1 MDVRKGSRRMTD
13 GWRKDTFT
21 FEITAYV
28 GTLST
33 KEDRSGAKWAR
44 EVNIVSW
51 NSNAPKVDIREWN
64 EDHTKMSKGIT
75 LTEAEAKKLYEV
87 LKGRYE

>member
-1 MDVRKGSRRMTD
+1 MTD

-21 FEITAYV
+21 YEITAYV

-33 KEDRSGAKWAR
+33 KEDRSGTTWAR

-51 NSNAPKVDIREWN
+51 NGNTPKVDIREWN

-75 LTEAEAKKLYEV
+75 LTEAEGKKLYEV